1 MKNRLLIAAFVSI
14 CFLSGSCKIS
24 SGQGSRYDFSSL
36 DSVIQGWVD
45 KGYYPG
51 ASICVV
57 KNDTV
62 IFQKNYRDYTPDTKV
77 YVASA
82 GKWVAA
88 AVIGVV
94 VD

>member
-14 CFLSGSCKIS
+14 CFLTGSCQIS
-24 SGQGSRYDFSSL
+24 SGQGKQYDFSSL

-51 ASICVV
+51 ASVCVV

-62 IFQKNYRDYTPDTKV
+62 IFRKTIGTIHPIQKYMLLLPGN
-77 YVASA
+77 
-82 GKWVAA
+82 G
-88 AVIGVV
+88 
-94 VD
+94 